1 MNYEEMSDFEINKRV
16 AECRFKECIELEVFS
31 EHDNSDKVIIVSQ
44 GLVVDV
50 FDFNNPADA
59 WLIIT
64 EMMNDSY
71 IFTISD
77 VAILWHGESDS
88 DDVIIECEYPL
99 RAFMICYLMMK
110 EGK

>member
-16 AECRFKECIELEVFS
+16 AKAQHFLTHWSTSKHV
-31 EHDNSDKVIIVSQ
+31 KVSMQSCEEPCGSRIY
-44 GLVVDV
+44 DPC
-50 FDFNNPADA
+50 NNPADA
-59 WLIIT
+59 WPIIT
-64 EMMNDSY
+64 EMMNDSH

-99 RAFMICYLMMK
+99 RAFMICYLMMQEAK
-110 EGK
+110 